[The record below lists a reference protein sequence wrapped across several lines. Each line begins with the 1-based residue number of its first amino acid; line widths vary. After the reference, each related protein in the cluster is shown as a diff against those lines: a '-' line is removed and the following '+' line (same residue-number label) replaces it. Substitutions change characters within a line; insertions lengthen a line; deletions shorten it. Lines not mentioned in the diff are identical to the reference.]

1 MILRAPAT
9 TSRSPVK
16 SSTSESLRITQSTS
30 EIAATSASLAML
42 IHRSIESSATNVA
55 CSHCLRTLS
64 CSSGRMFARNRTSA
78 SLDCLESLGS
88 NVSNTLRSVSSVSRA
103 FMFSR

>member
-1 MILRAPAT
+1 MILRAPVT

-42 IHRSIESSATNVA
+42 IHRSIESSATNA
-55 CSHCLRTLS
+55 ARSHWRRTLS
-64 CSSGRMFARNRTSA
+64 CSLGRMFARNRTSA
-78 SLDCLESLGS
+78 SLDAWESFGS
-88 NVSNTLRSVSSVSRA
+88 NVSKTFRSVSSVSRA
-103 FMFSR
+103 FMFSW